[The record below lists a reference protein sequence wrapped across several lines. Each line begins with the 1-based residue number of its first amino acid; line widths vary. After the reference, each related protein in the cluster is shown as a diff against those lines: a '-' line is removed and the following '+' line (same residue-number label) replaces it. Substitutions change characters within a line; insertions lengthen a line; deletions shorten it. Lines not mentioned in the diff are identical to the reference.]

1 MRKAAKISILFLL
14 VAVILCGCDAQPAA
28 VHTARTET
36 LPFVSDYAEPV
47 QLSKPEA
54 VELVK
59 TKLTKNASK
68 FIPVSEILGYQDLK
82 TFIDWLEQKY
92 GINILFALEDVVD
105 ANEEVTS
112 EALRALTGY
121 GAYALSDLFNGRLDP
136 DSENYNKN
144 IIDLGKTDDGIA
156 EIGFVGDVSF
166 AEGYSIMYKYDRAK
180 KGVEGILD
188 KRVIDIMKSMDIMV
202 ANNEFTL
209 SERGSPIPT
218 KEYTF
223 RGKPERVSIWHEMGV
238 DLVSLANN
246 HSYDYGLESFLDTL
260 DTLDGADIRRM
271 GAGRNIDEADDPIYY
286 IVNGYK
292 IAFCAAT
299 RAEKRVFTPKAG
311 ENTPGVM
318 YTYDTTDFCA
328 EIAEA
333 KKQSDFVVV
342 YVHWG
347 YEYTTM
353 LESAQVKGAKA
364 FIDSGADVVIGVH
377 AHILQG
383 IDSYKGKMIFYN
395 LGNFIFNN
403 KSIAT
408 GILKLVIDAD
418 GKLNYRFIPCYQENC
433 FTRLSVGEEYY
444 SILELLRSIS
454 SNVVIWDNGDVTVKA
469 K

>member
-1 MRKAAKISILFLL
+1 MRKAKVFVLFFL
-14 VAVILCGCDAQPAA
+14 VMVLFCGCVFRPG
-28 VHTARTET
+28 VVPVINTESHP
-36 LPFVSDYAEPV
+36 LLDEQSEPV
-47 QLSKPEA
+47 QLSKPERA
-54 VELVK
+54 ELVK
-59 TKLTKNASK
+59 RKLSENAEK
-68 FIPVSEILGYQDLK
+68 FAPVSEIVGYEDISV
-82 TFIDWLEQKY
+82 FCDWLEQKF
-92 GINILFALEDVVD
+92 GIDVLFELEEATASKDEIT
-105 ANEEVTS
+105 AEVFRS
-112 EALRALTGY
+112 LTGY
-121 GAYALSDLFNGRLDP
+121 GIYALSDLYNGRLDP

-144 IIDLGKTDDGIA
+144 IIDLGKADDGIA

-166 AEGYSIMYKYDRAK
+166 AEKYSIMYKYDRSK

-188 KRVIDIMKSMDIMV
+188 KRVVDIMKSMDVMV

-246 HSYDYGLESFLDTL
+246 HSFDYGLESFLDTL
-260 DTLDGADIRRM
+260 NTLDSAGIRRM
-271 GAGRNIDEADDPIYY
+271 GAGRNIDEANDPIYY
-286 IVNGYK
+286 IINGYK

-311 ENTPGVM
+311 EDTPGVM

-347 YEYTTM
+347 YEYNTM

-364 FIDSGADVVIGVH
+364 FIDSGADVIIGSH

-408 GILKLVIDAD
+408 GILKLIIDAD
-418 GKLNYRFIPCYQENC
+418 GSLSYRFIPCYQENC
-433 FTRLSVGEEYY
+433 FTRLSEGEEYR
-444 SILELLRSIS
+444 STLELMRSLSPNIYIS
-454 SNVVIWDNGDVTVKA
+454 DQGDVTIQTK
-469 K
+469 